1 MLKFIKFFKNL
12 FINFENL
19 TKKLRKTSYFTL
31 WDDLMFGNRPLKTH
45 RELEGNIIKQSKLMR
60 IIIIE
65 NTRCI

>member
-1 MLKFIKFFKNL
+1 
-12 FINFENL
+12 
-19 TKKLRKTSYFTL
+19 
-31 WDDLMFGNRPLKTH
+31 MFGNRPLKTH